1 MRILNPF
8 KMAIVHIIMSIN
20 KEIVKKMRDCFSR
33 GDKDGVLALV
43 TDDIEWTEL
52 IDGVDIS
59 KATHKGK
66 EAYVQNMS
74 EPPGGWPL
82 QMETTRMTEENNVV
96 VVEGIVRVPM
106 EDGSFITIKECNI
119 DELENG
125 KVKRVTSII
134 ARVVGVQ

>member
-1 MRILNPF
+1 
-8 KMAIVHIIMSIN
+8 MSVN
-20 KEIVKKMRDCFSR
+20 KDVVKNMRDCFSR
-33 GDKDGVLALV
+33 GDKVGVLSYV

-66 EAYVQNMS
+66 DAYIQNMT

-82 QMETTRMTEENNVV
+82 QMETIRMTEENNVV

-106 EDGSFITIKECNI
+106 EDGSFVTLQECNI

-125 KVKRVTSII
+125 KVKRVISFI
-134 ARVVGVQ
+134 ARLVGT